1 MFCPIK
7 RAKASSM
14 ILQISNPDL
23 AVDPAAQR
31 AVKDERV
38 VVEFAKA
45 AGELTSSVGV
55 NRYSPGDALIT
66 GSTGDRWSVSRD
78 RFDAKYDPEP
88 PTLRGDSGNY
98 RNRPAAVLA
107 KRIDQSFTVARTA
120 GGDFLNGDA
129 GDWLIQYA
137 PGDYGIVESR
147 RFKRVYR
154 LIADGTASS
163 PFRKA

>member
-1 MFCPIK
+1 ME
-7 RAKASSM
+7 RANAFSM
-14 ILQISNPDL
+14 TMEINNPDL
-23 AVDPAAQR
+23 TADPAARR
-31 AVKDERV
+31 ADKDERV
-38 VVEFAKA
+38 SVEFADM
-45 AGELTSSVGV
+45 AGELISSVGV

-88 PTLRGDSGNY
+88 PTVRGNSGHY

-107 KRIDQSFTVARTA
+107 KCIDQPFTVARMA
-120 GGDFLNGDA
+120 GGDSLHGDA

-137 PGDYGIVESR
+137 PGDYGIVEST

-154 LIADGTASS
+154 LIGDEN
-163 PFRKA
+163 R